1 MKIYY
6 NGTCYG
12 RARYNGEAVYL
23 PNMEAVG
30 LISSDGYTLA
40 SSEGYELAAVPW
52 QLGKQ

>member
-6 NGTCYG
+6 NGICYG

-30 LISSDGYTLA
+30 LVSSDGYTLT
-40 SSEGYELAAVPW
+40 SSDGRELAAAPW
-52 QLGKQ
+52 GLGKQ